1 MFVRSRHP
9 QRGAA
14 LAVALVMLLAITLL
28 GVAAL
33 GGNRLQTRM
42 AYGASESTLAF
53 QSAESALIAGEV
65 WLSNEIAQPIAE
77 CDTDCGEELTIRN
90 RIGPA
95 AITAA
100 NLRSDAWWVANGRPY
115 DWNFAN
121 GAAPAAVT
129 GQALGTISNQPRYA
143 IQQIGKDPTG
153 SLVQGQGRT
162 YEIWYYEVNARG
174 GGAAAAID
182 DSTSPPTVTPVTQ
195 TTVQSVFSKGY

>member
-1 MFVRSRHP
+1 MSASILPRH

-33 GGNRLQTRM
+33 GSNRLQTRM
-42 AYGASESTLAF
+42 AYGASESALAF

-65 WLSNEIAQPIAE
+65 WLTNEIAQPIAE
-77 CDTDCGEELTIRN
+77 CTADCSSALTIRN
-90 RIGPA
+90 KVGTDG
-95 AITAA
+95 ITPA
-100 NLRSDAWWVANGRPY
+100 NLRSDAWWLANGRPY
-115 DWNFAN
+115 GWDFSA
-121 GAAPAAVT
+121 GGTPAAIT
-129 GQALGTISNQPRYA
+129 GQALGTVSSQPLYA

-174 GGAAAAID
+174 AGALATAN
-182 DSTSPPTVTPVTQ
+182 